1 MKKLLLPC
9 ILVSLAL
16 LACQATAQQP
26 TTGDLLT
33 GTWLGDFGNG
43 YFDRNTI
50 SLELKWDGK
59 KLAGTIRPGTPSGRM
74 YRSFTPFPIEKALFD
89 PKTGAIKFEALFEPR
104 DRTYVI
110 EGKVNGDTI
119 SGTWNRP
126 TENRSGDFKLTRQKT
141 AN

>member
-1 MKKLLLPC
+1 MNKLLLPS
-9 ILVSLAL
+9 IALGFAL
-16 LACQATAQQP
+16 LACQATAQQQS
-26 TTGDLLT
+26 TGDRLT
-33 GTWLGDFGNG
+33 GTWVGDFGNG

-59 KLAGTIRPGTPSGRM
+59 KLAGTIKPGSPGGRM
-74 YRSFTPFPIEKALFD
+74 YRSFMPFDIEKATFD
-89 PKTGAIKFEALFEPR
+89 PKTSAIKFEALFEPR

-110 EGKVNGDTI
+110 EGKISGDTM

-126 TENRSGDFKLTRQKT
+126 TENRSGDFKLIRQKA